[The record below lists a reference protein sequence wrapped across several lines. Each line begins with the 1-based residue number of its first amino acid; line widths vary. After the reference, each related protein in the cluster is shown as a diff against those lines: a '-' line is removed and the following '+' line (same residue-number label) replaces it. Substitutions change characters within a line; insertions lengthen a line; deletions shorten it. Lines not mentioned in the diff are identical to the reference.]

1 MGLGDRDYMNRN
13 KEGSKLSETT
23 FDSVSGELTL
33 DDKPKHKKFSFTKDD
48 FLRRSGFHVPHSV
61 SSSSSAFKAP
71 NRYSTPVILFWV
83 FVFIVFIYWLS
94 SFMGVNDKY
103 KVTDAELASVGAPVG
118 APPVSSTGVTSTVP
132 MPVTSVLSAVFAID
146 QHNPPFSIFAP
157 AGGYSYYW
165 KLKDYSTNTMI
176 MTGFVR
182 SGETLKTN
190 VPAGTYYLETASGT
204 DWQGDVNLFGSYTQI
219 QRSEEPLVFTRYGG
233 NSVSMVHRADGNLK
247 ELSIPRSSF

>member
-1 MGLGDRDYMNRN
+1 
-13 KEGSKLSETT
+13 
-23 FDSVSGELTL
+23 
-33 DDKPKHKKFSFTKDD
+33 
-48 FLRRSGFHVPHSV
+48 
-61 SSSSSAFKAP
+61 
-71 NRYSTPVILFWV
+71 
-83 FVFIVFIYWLS
+83 
-94 SFMGVNDKY
+94 
-103 KVTDAELASVGAPVG
+103 
-118 APPVSSTGVTSTVP
+118 
-132 MPVTSVLSAVFAID
+132 
-146 QHNPPFSIFAP
+146 
-157 AGGYSYYW
+157 
-165 KLKDYSTNTMI
+165 MI